1 MPKGK
6 KKISLLPFFSFKFIA
21 KLNWEHFSHWIQRPV
36 LFFFKER
43 LGSTLGFNGF
53 LWCPCSTSLSSFM
66 KFNFC
71 VILQINRQ
79 LQRKTNGGNNA
90 YTTALAVCG
99 LLSCCN
105 DTHHKG
111 KLLLKLF
118 PHNAYVPFRLL
129 PFSVFHTL

>member
-6 KKISLLPFFSFKFIA
+6 KKFLCYLSFLSSLLQSSTGSISPTESNA
-21 KLNWEHFSHWIQRPV
+21 
-36 LFFFKER
+36 LFYFFKER